1 MCTDLGRGVV
11 ERREG
16 GKERRAKE
24 KMEKALH
31 PEPDFPEFLWFFLS

>member
-1 MCTDLGRGVV
+1 M

-16 GKERRAKE
+16 VKEGRAKE